1 MLIINKII
9 PVSIALIQTQTDE
22 KPRNPK
28 KSRNSLVEPI
38 VEEMME
44 IGSKSLS
51 IISNEVK
58 IDSSIDVAIIGNNL
72 EDIQP
77 AIRRKNRP
85 KEPLVLEKP
94 EILPPKRRRPRLNY
108 GVINNK
114 GFNDDECLVQIDNPT
129 NDIQNQTNEKPIT
142 PSCIE
147 PIVEEMKVVE
157 NKSLSIIPDGENID
171 SNELEIISLVEHE
184 KTMEPETNDEIM
196 SSENKSLKQ
205 LVSLDS
211 LRINMEANQVHPLFG
226 TKIHTLSRSALP
238 SKLQII
244 NFIRF
249 KIDSTTKKHYSR
261 KEKNKMYSEVAKELI
276 SIWKEAYIVCFDEK
290 CVTDKIKRNIIPLMV
305 AETYRKF
312 PNEERKKDKL
322 LELKKIFDI
331 ARCPCFR

>member
-1 MLIINKII
+1 MLIITKII

-22 KPRNPK
+22 KPRTPK
-28 KSRNSLVEPI
+28 KFRNSLMEPI

-51 IISNEVK
+51 II
-58 IDSSIDVAIIGNNL
+58 
-72 EDIQP
+72 
-77 AIRRKNRP
+77 
-85 KEPLVLEKP
+85 
-94 EILPPKRRRPRLNY
+94 
-108 GVINNK
+108 
-114 GFNDDECLVQIDNPT
+114 
-129 NDIQNQTNEKPIT
+129 
-142 PSCIE
+142 
-147 PIVEEMKVVE
+147 
-157 NKSLSIIPDGENID
+157 PDGENID
-171 SNELEIISLVEHE
+171 SNELDINTLVEYG
-184 KTMEPETNDEIM
+184 KTMEPDTNDKIM
-196 SSENKSLKQ
+196 SSENESIKQ
-205 LVSLDS
+205 SVSLDS
-211 LRINMEANQVHPLFG
+211 LRVNMEANQAHPLFG